1 MNTPDTIEPALPTDP
16 SAADELLPPRS
27 GRWVVRHKA
36 DIVAAVHNGT
46 ISLQEALRRYHLTV
60 EEFVAWQRALE
71 AHGVPGLRV
80 TRLQIYRDTDAI
92 RG

>member
-1 MNTPDTIEPALPTDP
+1 MNVPETSDTSLSAEAQP
-16 SAADELLPPRS
+16 SPPRS
-27 GRWVVRHKA
+27 GRWVVRQKA
-36 DIVAAVHNGT
+36 EIVAAVRNGA

-60 EEFVAWQRALE
+60 EEFVSWQRSFE

-80 TRLQIYRDTDAI
+80 TRLQIYRDTDAV